1 MSEKRKEVKMSK
13 TVEVNVSAEELW
25 NIVGPGFADAGKWS
39 TAVDHS
45 EGHGDAQFDGAT
57 CDTRSCDL
65 SAKGFSS
72 VNERITEYDV
82 QNKTMA
88 FDVFE
93 GMPGFVTYTNNRTVI
108 TELGPEKSKAEL
120 QITMHMK
127 PLMGALMGGMTKRN
141 LSSLIDSALD
151 DLKVYAETGHPSA
164 RKQARMKKIGK
175 KMAA

>member
-13 TVEVNVSAEELW
+13 SVVVNVSANDLW
-25 NIVGPGFADAGKWS
+25 QIVGPGFAEASKWS

-45 EGHGDAQFDGAT
+45 AGHGEGQFDGAT

-72 VNERITEYDV
+72 VNERITEYDAS
-82 QNKTMA
+82 NRTLA

-93 GMPGFVTYTNNRTVI
+93 GMPGFVTFTNNRTVI
-108 TELGPEKSKAEL
+108 SDLGQGRSQAEL

-127 PLMGALMGGMTKRN
+127 PFMGWLLGGMLKNN
-141 LSSLIDSALD
+141 LSNLIDSALD
-151 DLKVYAETGHPSA
+151 DLKVFAETGKPSG
-164 RKQARMKKIGK
+164 RKQARMKKLSAK
-175 KMAA
+175 VA

>member
-13 TVEVNVSAEELW
+13 SVVVNVSANDLW
-25 NIVGPGFADAGKWS
+25 QIIGPGFAEAGKWS

-45 EGHGDAQFDGAT
+45 TGHGEGKFDGAT

-72 VNERITEYDV
+72 VNERITEYDAS
-82 QNKTMA
+82 NRTMA

-108 TELGPEKSKAEL
+108 TDLGQGRSQAEL

-127 PLMGALMGGMTKRN
+127 PFMGWLLGGMLKKN
-141 LSSLIDSALD
+141 LSNLIDSALE
-151 DLKVYAETGHPSA
+151 DLKVYAETGQPSS
-164 RKQARMKKIGK
+164 RKQARMKKLSDK
-175 KMAA
+175 AA

>member
-13 TVEVNVSAEELW
+13 SVIVDVSANELW
-25 NIVGPGFADAGKWS
+25 QIVGPGFAEAGKWS

-45 EGHGDAQFDGAT
+45 VGHGEGKFEGAT

-72 VNERITEYDV
+72 VKERITEYDAS
-82 QNKTMA
+82 NRTLA

-93 GMPGFVTYTNNRTVI
+93 GMPGFVTYTNNRTLI
-108 TELGPEKSKAEL
+108 TELGQDRSQAEL

-127 PLMGALMGGMTKRN
+127 PFLGWLLGGMLKKN
-141 LSSLIDSALD
+141 LGNLIDSALD
-151 DLKVYAETGHPSA
+151 DLKVFAETGKPSD
-164 RKQARMKKIGK
+164 RKQARIKKLSAN
-175 KMAA
+175 AA

>member
-13 TVEVNVSAEELW
+13 SVVVNVSANDLW
-25 NIVGPGFADAGKWS
+25 QIVGPGFAEASKWS

-45 EGHGDAQFDGAT
+45 AGHGEGKFDGAT

-72 VNERITEYDV
+72 VNEQITEYDAS
-82 QNKTMA
+82 NRTLA

-108 TELGPEKSKAEL
+108 SDLGQGRSQAEL

-127 PLMGALMGGMTKRN
+127 PFLGWVLGGMLKKN
-141 LSSLIDSALD
+141 LSSLIESALD
-151 DLKVYAETGHPSA
+151 DLKVFAESGKPSD
-164 RKQARMKKIGK
+164 RKQARIKKLSPK
-175 KMAA
+175 AA

>member
-13 TVEVNVSAEELW
+13 SVEVNVSANDLW
-25 NIVGPGFADAGKWS
+25 QIVGPGFAEASKWS

-45 EGHGDAQFDGAT
+45 AGHGEGQFDGAT

-72 VNERITEYDV
+72 VNERITEYDAANRTV
-82 QNKTMA
+82 A

-108 TELGPEKSKAEL
+108 TDLGQDQSQAEL

-127 PLMGALMGGMTKRN
+127 PFMGWLLGGMLKKN
-141 LSSLIDSALD
+141 LNNLLDSALD
-151 DLKVYAETGHPSA
+151 DLKVFAETGKPSG
-164 RKQARMKKIGK
+164 RKQARMKKLS
-175 KMAA
+175 A